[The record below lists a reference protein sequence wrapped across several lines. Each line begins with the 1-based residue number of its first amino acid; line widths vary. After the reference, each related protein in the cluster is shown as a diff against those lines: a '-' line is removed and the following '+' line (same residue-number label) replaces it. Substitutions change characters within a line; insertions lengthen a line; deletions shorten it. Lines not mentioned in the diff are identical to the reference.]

1 MITSEVKSKKDGIFT
16 VSKHSSMKPSK
27 SVMWGIIQGIMS
39 LSLMIVFRVSVAWW
53 TIAKLEDFNENTSIW
68 RTSMKVS
75 SYSVYKMSMK

>member
-1 MITSEVKSKKDGIFT
+1 MKSKNDGIFT
-16 VSKHSSMKPSK
+16 VSKHCSMKPSK

-39 LSLMIVFRVSVAWW
+39 LSLMMVLRVSVAWW
-53 TIAKLEDFNENTSIW
+53 TIAKLVDCNENTNIW